1 MKKKTVTLL
10 PHAEENP
17 FAQST
22 GDLMAGLLLVF
33 VLILASTLL
42 RLEDEFEQKVR
53 FAEDYRLLREEL
65 YQDLNEEFKMDLPR
79 WSAVLDRD
87 TLSLRFT
94 EPEVLFDQGKDAVK
108 ERFSEIINDFFP
120 RYVEILSS
128 PKYKD
133 SIEEIRIEGHT
144 SSEWTG
150 KEDPEKAYFLNMA
163 LSQNRTR
170 NVLQS
175 SLATLGDLDLKG
187 WVRSKITANGLSSSQ
202 PILRDGEED
211 KSASR
216 RVEFRVRTNA
226 EEKIAAFLE
235 RWKDSMQKE
244 NR

>member
-1 MKKKTVTLL
+1 MKEKTAILL
-10 PHAEENP
+10 SHDEENP

-42 RLEDEFEQKVR
+42 RLEDEFEQKVS

-108 ERFSEIINDFFP
+108 GRFSEIISDFFP
-120 RYVEILSS
+120 RYVKILSS
-128 PKYKD
+128 PKYKE
-133 SIEEIRIEGHT
+133 SIEEVRIEGHT

-150 KEDPEKAYFLNMA
+150 KEDQEMAYFLNME

-170 NVLQS
+170 NVLRS
-175 SLATLGDLDLKG
+175 SLATIGDPDLKD

-202 PILRDGEED
+202 LILKDGVEN

-235 RWKDSMQKE
+235 RWRDSIQKE
-244 NR
+244 SR